1 MCLDIPDLLINVWE
15 YNDLEYKNCEICIQY
30 EKWCIEALQSMWQP
44 EFCYLDFVI
53 KQISVQNKTFC
64 VPNKTFFNFGNCSSE
79 EKHLIFLSYMIHC
92 SFLD

>member
-44 EFCYLDFVI
+44 
-53 KQISVQNKTFC
+53 
-64 VPNKTFFNFGNCSSE
+64 
-79 EKHLIFLSYMIHC
+79 
-92 SFLD
+92 